1 VLWSTCTWEVWITGG
16 KGDGKGGGHN
26 VLGLMKQ
33 AKEYWAAGHPS
44 RTHYVRNGRT
54 FRSRF
59 HFSQALCTGSSVRI
73 LRMRS
78 ISSFE
83 LISSLNYSI
92 QH

>member
-1 VLWSTCTWEVWITGG
+1 VLWLAYTWEVWIAEG
-16 KGDGKGGGHN
+16 KGDREGGGHH
-26 VLGLMKQ
+26 VRSFMKQ
-33 AKEYWAAGHPS
+33 AKQCWFAGCPS
-44 RTHYVRNGRT
+44 RTHCTRDGRT